1 MEYIIRKMKKQEYA
15 LLNDFLYEAIFIPEG
30 TDAPSRDIIN
40 KPELQVYV
48 SDFGSDKDDLCLAA
62 ETGGN
67 IIGAVWVR
75 NMKDY
80 GNIGDG
86 IPSFAISVLK
96 QYRGN
101 GIGTELMKRML
112 EELKRSGC
120 KKASLSVQ
128 KNNYAA
134 KMYQKLGF
142 EIAEEKGEEYIM
154 VYNFKA
160 NILLTGFCGTS
171 AELIIKNLSNINMT
185 VTDDTYGQNVVS
197 SIENIDNIEKIDG
210 IKGIGRIGRTEDI
223 YSTGDIDRIKDICRA
238 ETMDSIQDI
247 CSTED
252 TGSTDSISSLNNA
265 NNNKKAAHINCKML
279 LVPNDKVKASKK
291 LINVISHENI
301 DYIISFG
308 QRPNIKN
315 KIHIETT
322 AKDGQLKLDTD
333 FDTVKLKELF
343 EHNGITAKLSHNAGT
358 SFCNRLYFDCLSYIF
373 QNRINTKMV
382 FIHIPFIKNISD
394 FQNFTKKLFYV
405 IDDIE
410 NNFFYGF

>member
-1 MEYIIRKMKKQEYA
+1 MRINMEYIIRKMKKQEYT

-30 TDAPSRDIIN
+30 MDEPPRDIIN

-62 ETGGN
+62 ETDGN

-75 NMKDY
+75 DMKDY

-112 EELKRSGC
+112 GELKRSGC

-134 KMYQKLGF
+134 KMYQKIGF

-171 AELIIKNLSNINMT
+171 AELIIKSLSNINMT
-185 VTDDTYGQNVVS
+185 VTDDT
-197 SIENIDNIEKIDG
+197 
-210 IKGIGRIGRTEDI
+210 R
-223 YSTGDIDRIKDICRA
+223 
-238 ETMDSIQDI
+238 
-247 CSTED
+247 
-252 TGSTDSISSLNNA
+252 STDSISSLNNA
-265 NNNKKAAHINCKML
+265 NDNKKAAHINCKML

-291 LINVISHENI
+291 LINVISRENI
-301 DYIISFG
+301 DYVISLG

-315 KIHIETT
+315 KVHIETT

-343 EHNGITAKLSHNAGT
+343 ERNGITVKLSHNAGT
-358 SFCNRLYFDCLSYIF
+358 SFCNKLYFDCLSYIT
-373 QNRINTKMV
+373 NNALKTKVV
-382 FIHIPFIKNISD
+382 FVHIPFEKNISD
-394 FQNFTKKLFYV
+394 IDSFIKSVFNV
-405 IDDIE
+405 IKNIE
-410 NNFFYGF
+410 NYYADF